1 MSRLL
6 AAAVIA
12 TAFSSALAG
21 AWAENKTPG
30 PSGRA
35 SALQE
40 QEEHDEAARRACKVA
55 VCAALHNRRPGK
67 DIACSLT
74 KSWPKE
80 QVESVV
86 SKARLPWPWGAV
98 RCWGAVSLKRETL
111 IKAMTEPR
119 YEAVIERHTVSCE
132 VEREKGNSEVR
143 VELAPKVTFE
153 NGKAVA
159 ANLGWGKIEASG
171 VVKGAVWAMAAAD
184 KTLRVFE
191 STVVE
196 KVNEFVSTKC
206 DEVRSEWQNK

>member
-6 AAAVIA
+6 PAVVLA
-12 TAFSSALAG
+12 TALLATHTG
-21 AWAENKTPG
+21 AWAED
-30 PSGRA
+30 RA
-35 SALQE
+35 LVPASRSSALQE
-40 QEEHDEAARRACKVA
+40 QEKHDEAARKACKVA

-67 DIACSLT
+67 DIACNLT
-74 KSWPKE
+74 KTWPKE

-98 RCWGAVSLKRETL
+98 RCWGAVSLRRETL

-119 YEAVIERHTVSCE
+119 YEAVIERHAVSCE

-143 VELAPKVTFE
+143 VELAPQVTFE
-153 NGKAVA
+153 NGKAVRVK
-159 ANLGWGKIEASG
+159 LGWGKIEASG

-184 KTLRVFE
+184 KALNVFE
-191 STVVE
+191 STVLE

-206 DEVRSEWQNK
+206 DEVRSEWRNK